1 MGTAASVQAELSKP
15 IDGSDLDPT
24 AAKEELLRLRAL
36 LHATQTD
43 KSVAAA
49 PEWTLGYGAYK
60 NVRFEDASAS
70 TAARDPLIL
79 RMCDNLIN
87 GGKETPP
94 RIGRVTVLGVNTPTS
109 EGYPPQQVEP
119 CELRLL
125 EHFTTQTEY
134 EAATAAAVAAATVET
149 TTPTPTTI
157 VKGPMWYVQKTGI
170 GSSEAY
176 VIVGTQSAKSKESIG
191 ALIEAHKKIALEQL
205 DFEEGALGY
214 AILPPVGD
222 ENDLVLRNVAWF
234 ASEDAHNAHK
244 ARKDPTRMAFMK
256 SFMELID
263 FSATNV
269 NESGMREFATAAHLE
284 SKGLRKGK
292 GIGIRAIIGFGEEE

>member
-15 IDGSDLDPT
+15 IDGSDLDT
-24 AAKEELLRLRAL
+24 TTAKEELLRLRAL

-43 KSVAAA
+43 KSIAAA
-49 PEWTLGYGAYK
+49 PDWTLGYGSYK
-60 NVRFEDASAS
+60 SLRFEDASA
-70 TAARDPLIL
+70 TADARDPLIL
-79 RMCDNLIN
+79 RTCDSLIK
-87 GGKETPP
+87 GRKEAPP
-94 RIGRVTVLGVNTPTS
+94 QNGRVTVLGVNTPTS

-125 EHFTTQTEY
+125 EHFTNQTEY
-134 EAATAAAVAAATVET
+134 EAATAAVAAATVET
-149 TTPTPTTI
+149 TIPAATTI

-214 AILPPVGD
+214 AILPPVGG
-222 ENDLVLRNVAWF
+222 ENDLVLRNIAWF

-269 NESGMREFATAAHLE
+269 VESGMREFATAAHLE

-292 GIGIRAIIGFGEEE
+292 GIGIHAIIGFGEEE